1 MHIWREVKH
10 VFIIYFDETD
20 LTAKY
25 ILYLKHTHK
34 HTHQTN
40 ETHAYVPWKMTK
52 KKLTKGFLFFPII
65 YPNFASSETKQLEG
79 EI

>member
-1 MHIWREVKH
+1 MKLMLMFLEKW
-10 VFIIYFDETD
+10 
-20 LTAKY
+20 
-25 ILYLKHTHK
+25 
-34 HTHQTN
+34 Q
-40 ETHAYVPWKMTK
+40 K